1 MARRELQPLA
11 TKALKKWA
19 GLVRS
24 SNTSILFL
32 PMKRGGLALPS
43 LVSLYKRLQA
53 TRMLQLLTSSD
64 PGVRKVANLHLE
76 EERRKQRIK
85 FKPATLVDTILAED
99 RSRSRQALRRAT
111 KTLLQEDEADERH
124 QQLCQLPVQ
133 GEMARSWEQKS
144 PNLWVKAVQALPPEP
159 LKFALNASLNT
170 FPTNANLHTWGK
182 KASDSCFLCCEAR
195 QSLTHVLNNC
205 PVAMELR
212 HYSRRHDEVLELI
225 GTCIFIHAHPRP
237 STQ

>member
-1 MARRELQPLA
+1 MA

-19 GLVRS
+19 GLARS

-64 PGVRKVANLHLE
+64 SGVRKVANLRLE

-85 FKPATLVDTILAED
+85 FKPATLFDTILAED
-99 RSRSRQALRRAT
+99 HSQSRQALRRAT
-111 KTLLQEDEADERH
+111 KTLLQEDEADERY

-133 GEMARSWEQKS
+133 GEMARSWEEKS

-159 LKFALNASLNT
+159 LKFALHASLNT

-182 KASDSCFLCCEAR
+182 KASDSCSLCCEAITR
-195 QSLTHVLNNC
+195 TC
-205 PVAMELR
+205 PQQL
-212 HYSRRHDEVLELI
+212 
-225 GTCIFIHAHPRP
+225 P
-237 STQ
+237 SGNGAKAL